1 MVLRKNGVEMPDELL
16 DEPHFRSID
25 DYWAIVL
32 RRRWLI
38 LLPLFVA
45 WAAVWGVSWLLP
57 STYQS
62 EALILVEQQKVPDQY
77 VVPNVTANL
86 QGRLQSM
93 SQQIL
98 SRTRLQA
105 TIDRFHLYPQRHGL
119 NGLLKSGDPVE
130 QMRDDIKIELVEAP
144 GHPGELTA
152 FKMHYSAVSAELARA
167 VNSELTT
174 LFIDE
179 NLRAQTQ
186 LSENTTA
193 FLGKELEDAR
203 VSMAEQE
210 AKVAAFKAR
219 HLGELPSQLESNVQI
234 LAGLQAQL
242 QNTQRTL
249 DAAKQ
254 QGLYL
259 ESLLQQYHS
268 AQASLGSGNGDL
280 AGASIQALGKE
291 LLDMKLR
298 LQDLQSRYTD
308 HHPDIAA
315 LKDKIVKAEELK
327 KQAENGMVADQEGH
341 KTRDT
346 IDPGSMEEV
355 QHGSPSSMM
364 QIQGQLKA
372 NELEILNDQRRE
384 KDLESQIS
392 GYQGRL
398 NLIPETEQ
406 ELTNISRGYEESKS
420 NYNSLLQKQ
429 MQSQLATSLEHR
441 QQGEQFRI
449 IDPPSLPEK
458 PSSPNHLLLSL
469 GGLIVGLLLGL
480 GLAAGLELIDICV
493 RQEKD
498 LEGIVPVR
506 VLVGIPR
513 LSTTKEN
520 HFRLLRWWTEL
531 GTAVAMVILI
541 VLGNLYAF
549 YKG

>member
-1 MVLRKNGVEMPDELL
+1 MQDEL
-16 DEPHFRSID
+16 DEPVGRSLE
-25 DYWAIVL
+25 DYWAIAL
-32 RRRWLI
+32 RRRWWI
-38 LLPLFVA
+38 LLPLFLV
-45 WAAVWGVSWLLP
+45 WAATWGVSWLLP
-57 STYQS
+57 SIFES
-62 EALILVEQQKVPDQY
+62 DSLILVEQQKVPDQY

-105 TIDRFHLYPQRHGL
+105 TIDRFHLYPQPHGL
-119 NGLLKSGDPVE
+119 NVLWKSGDPVDR
-130 QMRDDIKIELVEAP
+130 MRDDIKIELVDAP

-152 FKMHYSAVSAELARA
+152 FKMHYSAVTPELARQ

-179 NLRAQTQ
+179 NLKAQTQ

-203 VSMAEQE
+203 ANMAEQE

-234 LAGLQAQL
+234 LSGLQAQL

-249 DAAKQ
+249 DSARQ
-254 QGLYL
+254 QKLYL
-259 ESLLQQYHS
+259 ESLQQQYQS
-268 AQASLGSGNGDL
+268 AQASFGSSGNDTKDATPQTLEQELMDL
-280 AGASIQALGKE
+280 KVR
-291 LLDMKLR
+291 LR
-298 LQDLQSRYTD
+298 DLQSKYTEE
-308 HHPDIAA
+308 HPDIVS
-315 LKDKIVKAEELK
+315 LKEKIARAEALK
-327 KQAENGMVADQEGH
+327 KQNESEMAETQKEPQAPNGV
-341 KTRDT
+341 
-346 IDPGSMEEV
+346 DPASMEQV

-364 QIQGQLKA
+364 QVESQLKA
-372 NELEILNDQRRE
+372 NQLEIANDDRRE
-384 KDLESQIS
+384 KDLDAEIS
-392 GYQGRL
+392 AYQGRL
-398 NLIPETEQ
+398 NLTPETEQ
-406 ELTNISRGYEESKS
+406 ELTNISRGYDESKS
-420 NYNSLLQKQ
+420 NYDSLLQKQ
-429 MQSQLATSLEHR
+429 MQSQLATSLEQR

-458 PSSPNHLLLSL
+458 PSAPNRLLFSL
-469 GGLIVGLLLGL
+469 GGLFAGALLGL
-480 GLAAGLELIDICV
+480 GLAFGLDLMDVRV

-498 LEGIVPVR
+498 LEGIVPVL

-513 LSTTKEN
+513 LRTPREN
-520 HFRLLRWWTEL
+520 GLLVLRWWTEL
-531 GTAVAMVILI
+531 GAATALVVLI

>member
-1 MVLRKNGVEMPDELL
+1 MQDEL
-16 DEPHFRSID
+16 DDPVGRSLE
-25 DYWAIVL
+25 DYGAIAL
-32 RRRWLI
+32 RRRWWI
-38 LLPLFVA
+38 LLPLFLV
-45 WAAVWGVSWLLP
+45 WAAAWGVSWLLP
-57 STYQS
+57 SIYES
-62 EALILVEQQKVPDQY
+62 DAVILVEQQKVPDQY

-98 SRTRLQA
+98 SRTRLQS
-105 TIDRFHLYPQRHGL
+105 TIDRFHLYPQPRGL
-119 NGLLKSGDPVE
+119 SGLLKSGDPVDR
-130 QMRDDIKIELVEAP
+130 MRDDIKIELVEAP
-144 GHPGELTA
+144 GRPGELTA
-152 FKMHYSAVSAELARA
+152 FKMHYSAVSPELARE

-179 NLRAQTQ
+179 NLKAQTQ

-193 FLGKELEDAR
+193 FLEKELEDAR
-203 VSMAEQE
+203 TNMAEQE
-210 AKVAAFKAR
+210 AKVASFKAK

-254 QGLYL
+254 QKLYL
-259 ESLLQQYHS
+259 ESLQQQYQS
-268 AQASLGSGNGDL
+268 AQASLGNGNGD
-280 AGASIQALGKE
+280 AKGASPQSLGQE
-291 LLDMKLR
+291 LLDLQLR
-298 LQDLQSRYTD
+298 LRDLQAKYTD
-308 HHPDIAA
+308 EHPDIVA
-315 LKDKIVKAEELK
+315 LKEEIAKAEELK
-327 KQAENGMVADQEGH
+327 KQNQKEMTANQKEPKATNGVDAASIEQVE
-341 KTRDT
+341 
-346 IDPGSMEEV
+346 
-355 QHGSPSSMM
+355 HGSPSSMM
-364 QIQGQLKA
+364 QVQSQLKA
-372 NELEILNDQRRE
+372 NQLEISDDERRE
-384 KDLESQIS
+384 KDLDAQIS
-392 GYQGRL
+392 GYQARL
-398 NLIPETEQ
+398 NLTPETEQ

-429 MQSQLATSLEHR
+429 MQSQLATSLEQR

-458 PSSPNHLLLSL
+458 PSAPNRLLFSL
-469 GGLIVGLLLGL
+469 GGLIAGLLLGL
-480 GLAAGLELIDICV
+480 GLAFVLELIDLRV

-513 LSTTKEN
+513 LSTPREN
-520 HFRLLRWWTEL
+520 VVRALRWWTEL
-531 GTAVAMVILI
+531 GAAMGLVMLI